1 MNRLRRGTGPSSY
14 KDAARSKGPQTEA
27 TSTVQPSP
35 YIVEKLESTPVLEI
49 KSEQVK
55 GLFSSLQ
62 AEAVI
67 CRFNGFWP
75 KSHDL
80 HAWIFQNWTT
90 NCQILLC
97 SKGFF
102 IVQFD
107 SLYEY

>member
-49 KSEQVK
+49 KNEQVK
-55 GLFSSLQ
+55 GIFSSLQ

-90 NCQILLC
+90 NCHILLC

-102 IVQFD
+102 IV
-107 SLYEY
+107 